1 MSSAP
6 VEPAA
11 GAEMLPGE
19 PLGNVRSRARLD
31 LESRDSVGDALISTS
46 ARKPEI
52 VVQISI
58 FDFSYRSSHQ
68 RNDILGTSVRQFFLI
83 ATVSLLLISRLYA
96 SSDNIGSIPV
106 NVTAILEDKSSTIP
120 SNFVGLS
127 LETQDIIADTIYTGS
142 NTSLQ
147 NLVKLLGPN
156 GILRVGGTS
165 QDTGHQGNPTPAL
178 TQRIANDLAGFNSA
192 LGSGW
197 SLIYG
202 LDLGSNNPSEAVT
215 QAGYIINAFGIGN
228 VIFQI
233 GNEPDNWYSPSTYTS
248 MWNDYFSSLSTSYPS
263 IIFAAPDV
271 AELISIAQHYAV
283 SLTPGI
289 SGLSSLSAHFYG
301 VGCNPVSISYASYLA
316 NPASQAW
323 TANYAPGKLRL
334 TESGGICAGGQLGY
348 TNVLLQATWY
358 LNTAIAMAN
367 DGWVGFNYHSVMTPY
382 APWGG
387 RISYYNP
394 YSVQD
399 DKGYSPTPVF
409 YGMLLF
415 SKIEGQQIVG
425 TSLLGPSTVKAISTK
440 GAGANA
446 NILIVN
452 NDTSYPLL
460 AKPDQSNIWSTAE
473 IYVINS
479 SVGCVDTS
487 PALNGYVIGEGGSW
501 AGSPA
506 ILNRG
511 DSISI
516 APCGAA
522 LVEIQH

>member
-1 MSSAP
+1 M
-6 VEPAA
+6 
-11 GAEMLPGE
+11 
-19 PLGNVRSRARLD
+19 
-31 LESRDSVGDALISTS
+31 
-46 ARKPEI
+46 RK
-52 VVQISI
+52 
-58 FDFSYRSSHQ
+58 
-68 RNDILGTSVRQFFLI
+68 FFLI
-83 ATVSLLLISRLYA
+83 LTVFLILTSRLYA
-96 SSDNIGSIPV
+96 FSDNFGSTPV
-106 NVTAILEDKSSTIP
+106 NVTALLDDTSSTIP

-142 NTSLQ
+142 NASLQ
-147 NLVKLLGPN
+147 NLVKLLGSN

-178 TQRIANDLAGFNSA
+178 TQRIVNDLAGFNSA

-215 QAGYIINAFGIGN
+215 QAGYIINAFGIKN

-233 GNEPDNWYSPSTYTS
+233 GNEPDNWYSPSAYMS
-248 MWNDYFSSLSTSYPS
+248 MWNDYYSSLSASYPS
-263 IIFAAPDV
+263 IIFAAPDA
-271 AELISIAQHYAV
+271 AELISNTQNYTV

-289 SGLSSLSAHFYG
+289 SGLNSLSTHFYG
-301 VGCNPVSISYASYLA
+301 VGCNPVSISYAFYLA
-316 NPASQAW
+316 NPASQSW
-323 TANYAPGKLRL
+323 TATYAPGKLRL

-348 TNVLLQATWY
+348 TNVLLQAAWY
-358 LNTAIAMAN
+358 LNTAISMAN
-367 DGWVGFNYHSVMTPY
+367 DAWIGFNYHSVMTPY

-394 YSVQD
+394 YTVQN

-415 SKIEGQQIVG
+415 SKIEGQKIVS
-425 TSLLGPSTVKAISTK
+425 TSISGGSSVRAISTK
-440 GAGANA
+440 RSGSNA

-460 AKPDQSNIWSTAE
+460 AKPDQSNIWSTAKV
-473 IYVINS
+473 YVINS

-487 PALNGYVIGEGGSW
+487 PTLNGYVIGEGGSW

-511 DSISI
+511 AAISI
-516 APCGAA
+516 PPCGAA
-522 LVEIQH
+522 FVEIQH

>member
-1 MSSAP
+1 M
-6 VEPAA
+6 
-11 GAEMLPGE
+11 G
-19 PLGNVRSRARLD
+19 
-31 LESRDSVGDALISTS
+31 
-46 ARKPEI
+46 KW
-52 VVQISI
+52 
-58 FDFSYRSSHQ
+58 
-68 RNDILGTSVRQFFLI
+68 FLKL
-83 ATVSLLLISRLYA
+83 TVFLVLTSRLYA
-96 SSDNIGSIPV
+96 FSDNFDSAPV
-106 NVTAILEDKSSTIP
+106 NVTTILDDTSSTIP
-120 SNFVGLS
+120 SNFIGLS

-147 NLVKLLGPN
+147 NLVKLLGSN

-215 QAGYIINAFGIGN
+215 QAGYIVKAFGIGN

-233 GNEPDNWYSPSTYTS
+233 GNEPDNWYSPSEYMS
-248 MWNDYFSSLSTSYPS
+248 MWNDYYSSLSASYPL

-271 AELISIAQHYAV
+271 AELISNSQNYTV

-289 SGLSSLSAHFYG
+289 SGLNSFSTHFYG

-316 NPASQAW
+316 NPAAQSW
-323 TANYAPGKLRL
+323 TASYAPGKLRL
-334 TESGGICAGGQLGY
+334 TESGGICAGGQPLY
-348 TNVLLQATWY
+348 TNVLLQTAWY
-358 LNTAIAMAN
+358 LNTAISMAN
-367 DGWVGFNYHSVMTPY
+367 AGWIGFNYHSVMTPY

-394 YSVQD
+394 YTEQN
-399 DKGYSPTPVF
+399 DKGYSPTAVF

-415 SKIEGQQIVG
+415 SKIEGQKIVN
-425 TSLLGPSTVKAISTK
+425 TSLFSASSVKAISTK
-440 GAGANA
+440 GSSGNA

-452 NDTSYPLL
+452 NDTSYALL
-460 AKPDQSNIWSTAE
+460 AKPDQSNSWSTAK

-479 SVGCVDTS
+479 SLGCVDTS

-511 DSISI
+511 SSISI
-516 APCGAA
+516 PPCGAA
-522 LVEIQH
+522 LVEIQP